1 MNNNQSEENI
11 FTFPDE
17 QEIKAAQAICCGRYC
32 SACEAP
38 AEYAWR
44 KRDVDMSLLLEE
56 AIENELSDIE
66 KKLVTYYWFDS
77 LTVSEISLAEDIS
90 TSAVSTTLKRALG
103 KLEKALGYAVKY
115 QRDLDNETVIP
126 LVLGKAA
133 AIIAARR
140 VSDGGICDRVHNL
153 RMSQNLS
160 REKLGKAIG
169 IPATRLKTIESGLA
183 DAEVFEII
191 TLSEFFNV
199 TTDYILK
206 GENNEKEITL

>member
-17 QEIKAAQAICCGRYC
+17 QEIKAAQAMCCGRHC
-32 SACEAP
+32 TACEAP

-56 AIENELSDIE
+56 AIENELSE
-66 KKLVTYYWFDS
+66 CVKKLVTYHWFGS
-77 LTVSEISLAEDIS
+77 LSITEISDAEGIS
-90 TSAVSTTLKRALG
+90 PSAVSTTLKRAES
-103 KLEKALGYAVKY
+103 KLEKALWYAVKY
-115 QRDLDNETVIP
+115 QRNLNNDSTIP
-126 LVLGKAA
+126 LVYGKAA
-133 AIIAARR
+133 AILAARR
-140 VSDGGICDRVHNL
+140 FSDGGICERVHKL
-153 RMSQNLS
+153 RLSQNLS
-160 REKLGKAIG
+160 RKKLGKAIG
-169 IPATRLKTIESGLA
+169 IPSTRLKTIENGTA

-206 GENNEKEITL
+206 GEYNEKKITL